1 MANLESLVAFN
12 AALELL
18 KDRGMNSL
26 IKEVY
31 EKCKSELELED
42 SKMKNHVK
50 AIYDYFQP
58 KKFQIK

>member
-1 MANLESLVAFN
+1 MNDMANLESLVAFN

-18 KDRGMNSL
+18 KDRENS

-42 SKMKNHVK
+42 SKEKSC
-50 AIYDYFQP
+50 
-58 KKFQIK
+58 